1 MLIKIFKN
9 KKQIKSAGTD
19 TETKDMLKALNLL
32 YLRIFSVSFLVDAI
46 IAFMLFFLIKSVPL
60 FVVAILIIILLNT
73 ICNKEVSKSTEKIC
87 NIYKKKWNL
96 LFIFFL
102 KRYIINI

>member
-96 LFIFFL
+96 LFIFSKKVFS
-102 KRYIINI
+102 RN

>member
-32 YLRIFSVSFLVDAI
+32 YLRIFSVSFLVDAT

-60 FVVAILIIILLNT
+60 FVVVVLIIILLNT

-87 NIYKKKWNL
+87 NIYKKK
-96 LFIFFL
+96 
-102 KRYIINI
+102 

>member
-60 FVVAILIIILLNT
+60 FIVAVLIIILLNT

-87 NIYKKKWNL
+87 NIYRKK
-96 LFIFFL
+96 
-102 KRYIINI
+102 

>member
-60 FVVAILIIILLNT
+60 FVVVVLIIILLNT

-87 NIYKKKWNL
+87 NIYEKK
-96 LFIFFL
+96 
-102 KRYIINI
+102 

>member
-1 MLIKIFKN
+1 MLKEIFKN
-9 KKQIKSAGTD
+9 KKQIKSAGID

-46 IAFMLFFLIKSVPL
+46 IAFMLFFLIKNVPL
-60 FVVAILIIILLNT
+60 FVVAVLVIILLN
-73 ICNKEVSKSTEKIC
+73 IFCNREVSKSTEKIC

-96 LFIFFL
+96 LFIFSKKVFS
-102 KRYIINI
+102 RN

>member
-1 MLIKIFKN
+1 MLKEIFKN
-9 KKQIKSAGTD
+9 KKQIKSAGID

-46 IAFMLFFLIKSVPL
+46 IAFMLFFLIKNVPL
-60 FVVAILIIILLNT
+60 FVLAVLVIILLN
-73 ICNKEVSKSTEKIC
+73 IFCNREVSKSTEKIC

-96 LFIFFL
+96 LFIFSKKVFS
-102 KRYIINI
+102 RN

>member
-32 YLRIFSVSFLVDAI
+32 YLRIVAGSFLVDAI
-46 IAFMLFFLIKSVPL
+46 ISVMLFILTKSVP
-60 FVVAILIIILLNT
+60 
-73 ICNKEVSKSTEKIC
+73 
-87 NIYKKKWNL
+87 
-96 LFIFFL
+96 
-102 KRYIINI
+102 

>member
-32 YLRIFSVSFLVDAI
+32 YLRIFSVSFLVDTI

-87 NIYKKKWNL
+87 NIYEKK
-96 LFIFFL
+96 
-102 KRYIINI
+102 

>member
-19 TETKDMLKALNLL
+19 TKTKDMLKALNLL

-46 IAFMLFFLIKSVPL
+46 IAFMLFFLIKNVPL
-60 FVVAILIIILLNT
+60 FVVAVLVIILLN
-73 ICNKEVSKSTEKIC
+73 IFCNREVSKSTEKIC
-87 NIYKKKWNL
+87 NIYKKK
-96 LFIFFL
+96 
-102 KRYIINI
+102 

>member
-9 KKQIKSAGTD
+9 KKQIKSAGID

-60 FVVAILIIILLNT
+60 FVVAVLIIILLNT

-87 NIYKKKWNL
+87 NIYRKK
-96 LFIFFL
+96 
-102 KRYIINI
+102 

>member
-1 MLIKIFKN
+1 MLREVFKN
-9 KKQIKSAGTD
+9 KKQIKSAGID

-60 FVVAILIIILLNT
+60 FIVAVLIIILLNT

-96 LFIFFL
+96 LFIFSKKVFS
-102 KRYIINI
+102 RN

>member
-32 YLRIFSVSFLVDAI
+32 YLRIFSVSF
-46 IAFMLFFLIKSVPL
+46 
-60 FVVAILIIILLNT
+60 
-73 ICNKEVSKSTEKIC
+73 
-87 NIYKKKWNL
+87 
-96 LFIFFL
+96 
-102 KRYIINI
+102 

>member
-1 MLIKIFKN
+1 MLKEIFKN
-9 KKQIKSAGTD
+9 KKQIKSAGID

-87 NIYKKKWNL
+87 NIYEKK
-96 LFIFFL
+96 
-102 KRYIINI
+102 

>member
-60 FVVAILIIILLNT
+60 FVVAVLIIILLNT
-73 ICNKEVSKSTEKIC
+73 ICNKEVSK
-87 NIYKKKWNL
+87 
-96 LFIFFL
+96 
-102 KRYIINI
+102 

>member
-9 KKQIKSAGTD
+9 KKQIKSAGID

-60 FVVAILIIILLNT
+60 FVVAVLIIILLNT

-87 NIYKKKWNL
+87 NIYEKK
-96 LFIFFL
+96 
-102 KRYIINI
+102 

>member
-87 NIYKKKWNL
+87 NIYKKK
-96 LFIFFL
+96 
-102 KRYIINI
+102 

>member
-46 IAFMLFFLIKSVPL
+46 MAFMLFFLIKSVPL

-87 NIYKKKWNL
+87 NIYEKK
-96 LFIFFL
+96 
-102 KRYIINI
+102 

>member
-9 KKQIKSAGTD
+9 KKQIKSAGID

-87 NIYKKKWNL
+87 NIYEKK
-96 LFIFFL
+96 
-102 KRYIINI
+102 

>member
-19 TETKDMLKALNLL
+19 TETKDMVKALNLL

-60 FVVAILIIILLNT
+60 FAVAVLIIILLN
-73 ICNKEVSKSTEKIC
+73 KIC
-87 NIYKKKWNL
+87 NSL
-96 LFIFFL
+96 
-102 KRYIINI
+102 

>member
-32 YLRIFSVSFLVDAI
+32 YLRIFSVSFLVDAT

-87 NIYKKKWNL
+87 NIYKKK
-96 LFIFFL
+96 
-102 KRYIINI
+102 

>member
-1 MLIKIFKN
+1 MLIKIVKN

-46 IAFMLFFLIKSVPL
+46 IAFMLFFLIKNVPL
-60 FVVAILIIILLNT
+60 FVVAVLIIILLN
-73 ICNKEVSKSTEKIC
+73 IFCNREVSKSTEKIC
-87 NIYKKKWNL
+87 NIYKKK
-96 LFIFFL
+96 
-102 KRYIINI
+102 

>member
-1 MLIKIFKN
+1 MLKEVFKN
-9 KKQIKSAGTD
+9 KKQIKSAGID

-46 IAFMLFFLIKSVPL
+46 IAFMLFFLIKNVPL
-60 FVVAILIIILLNT
+60 FVLAVLVIILLN
-73 ICNKEVSKSTEKIC
+73 IFCNREVSKSTEKIC

-96 LFIFFL
+96 LFIFSKKVFS
-102 KRYIINI
+102 RN

>member
-9 KKQIKSAGTD
+9 KKQIKSAGID

-87 NIYKKKWNL
+87 NIYKKK
-96 LFIFFL
+96 
-102 KRYIINI
+102 

>member
-9 KKQIKSAGTD
+9 KKQIKSAGID

-60 FVVAILIIILLNT
+60 FVVVVLIIILLNT

-87 NIYKKKWNL
+87 NIYEKK
-96 LFIFFL
+96 
-102 KRYIINI
+102 

>member
-32 YLRIFSVSFLVDAI
+32 YLRIFSVSFLVDTI

-60 FVVAILIIILLNT
+60 FVVVVLIIILLNT

-87 NIYKKKWNL
+87 NIYEKK
-96 LFIFFL
+96 
-102 KRYIINI
+102 

>member
-60 FVVAILIIILLNT
+60 FVVAVLIIILLNT

-87 NIYKKKWNL
+87 NIYKKK
-96 LFIFFL
+96 
-102 KRYIINI
+102 

>member
-32 YLRIFSVSFLVDAI
+32 YLRIFSVSFLVDTI

-60 FVVAILIIILLNT
+60 FVVAVLIIILLNT

-87 NIYKKKWNL
+87 NIYEKK
-96 LFIFFL
+96 
-102 KRYIINI
+102 

>member
-60 FVVAILIIILLNT
+60 FIVAVLIIILLNT

-87 NIYKKKWNL
+87 NIYKKK
-96 LFIFFL
+96 
-102 KRYIINI
+102 

>member
-9 KKQIKSAGTD
+9 KRQIKSAGTD
-19 TETKDMLKALNLL
+19 TKTKDMLKALNLL

-60 FVVAILIIILLNT
+60 FVVAVLVIILLN
-73 ICNKEVSKSTEKIC
+73 IFCNREVSKSTEKIC
-87 NIYKKKWNL
+87 NIYEKK
-96 LFIFFL
+96 
-102 KRYIINI
+102 

>member
-32 YLRIFSVSFLVDAI
+32 YLRIFSVSFLVDAT

-60 FVVAILIIILLNT
+60 FVVVVLIIILLNT

-87 NIYKKKWNL
+87 NIYEKK
-96 LFIFFL
+96 
-102 KRYIINI
+102 

>member
-32 YLRIFSVSFLVDAI
+32 YLRIFSVSFLVDAT

-60 FVVAILIIILLNT
+60 FVVVVLIIILLNT
-73 ICNKEVSKSTEKIC
+73 ICNKEVSKLTEKIC
-87 NIYKKKWNL
+87 NIYEKK
-96 LFIFFL
+96 
-102 KRYIINI
+102 

>member
-1 MLIKIFKN
+1 MLKEIFKN
-9 KKQIKSAGTD
+9 KKQIKSAGID

-87 NIYKKKWNL
+87 NIYRKK
-96 LFIFFL
+96 
-102 KRYIINI
+102 

>member
-46 IAFMLFFLIKSVPL
+46 IAFMLFFLIKNVPL
-60 FVVAILIIILLNT
+60 FVVAVLIIILLN
-73 ICNKEVSKSTEKIC
+73 IFCNREVSKSTEKIC
-87 NIYKKKWNL
+87 NIFKKKINSK
-96 LFIFFL
+96 FYFFL
-102 KRYIINI
+102 